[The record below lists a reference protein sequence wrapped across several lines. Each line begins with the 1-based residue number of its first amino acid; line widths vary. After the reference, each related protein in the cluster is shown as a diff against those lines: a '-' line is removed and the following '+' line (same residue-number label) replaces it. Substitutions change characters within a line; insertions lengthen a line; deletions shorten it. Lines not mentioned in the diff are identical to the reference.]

1 MYHNTEDLRGEPHT
15 VAIRGEDDVHV
26 TEEVYKR
33 PLFLQPTY
41 RYRGPVLHRTPG
53 CWACCSLGLSSTVAS
68 VSPSAGGAEFPV
80 PISHGNVGGRGMPRV
95 CGLPDGLLPLT
106 WQVPPPAPA

>member
-1 MYHNTEDLRGEPHT
+1 MYHNPEDLRGEPHA

-41 RYRGPVLHRTPG
+41 RYRRPVLCRTSG
-53 CWACCSLGLSSTVAS
+53 CGPALC
-68 VSPSAGGAEFPV
+68 
-80 PISHGNVGGRGMPRV
+80 
-95 CGLPDGLLPLT
+95 CGLPLT
-106 WQVPPPAPA
+106 SWRWGYVAHTCLSRGNARVGGAQSVWPA

>member
-1 MYHNTEDLRGEPHT
+1 MYHNTEDLRGEPHA

-41 RYRGPVLHRTPG
+41 RYRGPVLCRTSGVAWCPQ
-53 CWACCSLGLSSTVAS
+53 GLLSTVAS
-68 VSPSAGGAEFPV
+68 GCPTRRS
-80 PISHGNVGGRGMPRV
+80 
-95 CGLPDGLLPLT
+95 
-106 WQVPPPAPA
+106 